1 MRGGAGLQKKS
12 IQKRWMNFTA
22 DPHGDQ
28 VKLESNSWPMPIKAI
43 EYNYVLLQFP
53 RFCSNHIM
61 HFSVSAPNLY
71 TEALTPVWWTW
82 EVGAWEVTSFRW
94 GHEIWAPVTGSTPLE
109 SKSPTKEPSSCDL
122 LAMRARSPSASGVR
136 DAAADAASPIADDP
150 SALPSPTSPVS
161 HFSCLFTD
169 ASPSASCYN

>member
-1 MRGGAGLQKKS
+1 
-12 IQKRWMNFTA
+12 
-22 DPHGDQ
+22 
-28 VKLESNSWPMPIKAI
+28 MPITAI

-53 RFCSNHIM
+53 RFCSKHIM
-61 HFSVSAPNLY
+61 HFRVSAPNLY

-136 DAAADAASPIADDP
+136 DAAAGAVSPIADDP
-150 SALPSPTSPVS
+150 QLCPLPPPQSLFLPVHGCQPECQLLQLILYFPS
-161 HFSCLFTD
+161 SLYCKIQIFFLLHVVVFYILFVWKVL
-169 ASPSASCYN
+169 